1 MVFSFI
7 HGISCQL
14 SEKSVEEFS
23 SFQNWAVEIQIQ
35 NPIRQYYSTIVKNTL
50 EYNLLLN
57 HDNKEL

>member
-1 MVFSFI
+1 MVVSFI
-7 HGISCQL
+7 HSISCQL
-14 SEKSVEEFS
+14 SGKSVEEFS
-23 SFQNWAVEIQIQ
+23 SFQNWAAKIHIQ